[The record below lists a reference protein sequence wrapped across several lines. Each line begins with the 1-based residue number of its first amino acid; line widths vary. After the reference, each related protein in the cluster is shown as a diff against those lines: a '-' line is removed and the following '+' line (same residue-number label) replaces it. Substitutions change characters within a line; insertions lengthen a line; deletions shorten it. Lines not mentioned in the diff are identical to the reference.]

1 MNTTMKNTQNTT
13 EIKCPH
19 CGEPIVLD
27 KSAYTSIAQQVRDIE
42 FNNAVRDAQAHFDRE
57 LAAVTATHKAEMEA
71 LAAKKDAEAQ
81 EAIAKSEVESNAFYE
96 AANESVE
103 RMKNEIKVIKA
114 ETAVQLRAAEEKI
127 KGSLAAAAREK
138 DAAVVEAK
146 AQTAKG
152 YSERITQLEAQVR
165 SAEAERK
172 LAVNEALQ
180 GAQSVLAT
188 KEREIDGLRH
198 KLEQQKAGA
207 AAALDAR
214 KNEYA
219 LMLRQKDEEIAFY
232 KDFKLRQS
240 TKMLGETLEQHCLT
254 AFEQVR
260 HPGFSHAY
268 FEKDNDASG
277 GSKGDFIYRDFDEQ
291 GVEFISIMFEMKN
304 EADDTIR
311 KHKNEDFFKKLD
323 ADRNAKGCE
332 YAVLVSTLESD
343 SELYNTGIVDVSH
356 RYPKMF
362 VVRPNFFIPLLSI
375 LRNAA
380 FNTVEYREEAEMLR
394 NQHFDVQQF
403 AEKLGT
409 FKDKF
414 GKSCAGANKQIE
426 KSIKEID
433 KAITC
438 LQNTKDALEAS
449 AKHLEAANT
458 KAEGMTLQRLTR
470 GNPTMKQ
477 KFKEAGVDITKDV
490 KKDTKKDADND
501 IGAA

>member
-1 MNTTMKNTQNTT
+1 MNTTMKNTQNAT

-42 FNNAVRDAQAHFDRE
+42 FNNAVRDAQAHFERE

-81 EAIAKSEVESNAFYE
+81 EAIAKSETESNAFYE

-114 ETAVQLRAAEEKI
+114 ETAVQLRAAEEKL
-127 KGSLAAAAREK
+127 KGSLATAAREK

-172 LAVNEALQ
+172 LAVNEAQQ
-180 GAQSVLAT
+180 GAQKLIAEKESQLA
-188 KEREIDGLRH
+188 DLRH
-198 KLEQQKAGA
+198 RLQQQKAESA
-207 AAALDAR
+207 LALDAR
-214 KNEYA
+214 DREHA
-219 LMLRQKDEEIAFY
+219 LTLRQKDEEIEFY

-240 TKMLGETLEQHCLT
+240 TKMLGESLEQHCLNS
-254 AFEQVR
+254 FEQVR
-260 HPGFSHAY
+260 PLGFQHAY

-277 GSKGDFIYRDFDEQ
+277 GSKGDFIYRDFDEH

-304 EADDTIR
+304 EADDTVH
-311 KHKNEDFFKKLD
+311 KHKNKDFFRKLD
-323 ADRNAKGCE
+323 ADRKAKGCE
-332 YAVLVSTLESD
+332 SAVLVSTLESD
-343 SELYNTGIVDVSH
+343 SELYNAGIVDVSH

-375 LRNAA
+375 LRNAS

-394 NQHFDVQQF
+394 NQHLDVQQF
-403 AEKLGT
+403 ANKLGE
-409 FKDKF
+409 FKEKF
-414 GKSCAGANKQIE
+414 GKSYDTASKQIE
-426 KSIKEID
+426 KSIEEID
-433 KAITC
+433 KTIGR
-438 LQNTKDALEAS
+438 LEKTKKALELS
-449 AKHLEAANT
+449 KKHLKIANS
-458 KAEGMTLQRLTR
+458 KAEDMSLKRLTR
-470 GNPTMKQ
+470 GNPTMKK
-477 KFKEAGVDITKDV
+477 KFEDAGVDIAQ
-490 KKDTKKDADND
+490 DTKKNAKKGAENSIDA
-501 IGAA
+501 A